1 MLSTLDVV
9 DSEVKEILCEELM
22 RQQNDLSLIASENY
36 ASRAVLEAEGSVLLN
51 KYAEGYPERRYYH
64 GCRFV
69 DEIEELAIQRAR
81 ALFKCEH
88 VNVQVHSGTQANM
101 AVYQALL
108 KPGDTILSL
117 GLSEGG
123 HLSHGNRGSFTYKYH
138 HIVNYGVDRASEKF
152 DYEEIRKIARKCHPR
167 LIIVGASAY
176 PRKIDF
182 LSWRKIADEVGA
194 YLLADVAHIMG
205 LIVAGVHPDPVPYA
219 DVVTATT
226 QKTLRGPRGGL
237 IICPQKYASAIDR
250 AVFPGTQGGPFMHV
264 IAAKAV
270 CFKEAAQPEF
280 RDYQRQVILNAKV
293 LAEVLKDEGFRLV
306 SGGTDNHLMVV
317 DLSDKGI
324 TGDKAADILEEARII
339 VNKNNIPFD
348 KKPPSTPSGIRLG
361 TPALTTREMKEN
373 EIRKI
378 GRWISKI
385 LRNPQDNLLR
395 REIKEKVEEL
405 CEKFPIYK
413 SE

>member
-1 MLSTLDVV
+1 MLNSLGKV
-9 DSEVKEILCEELM
+9 DSEVKEILCKELM
-22 RQQNDLSLIASENY
+22 RQQKNLTLIASENY

-138 HIVNYGVDRASEKF
+138 HIVNYGVDRTSEKF

-176 PRKIDF
+176 PRTIDF

-250 AVFPGTQGGPFMHV
+250 AVFPGIQGGPFMHV

-270 CFKEAAQPEF
+270 CFREAAQPEF